1 MHLSNLMDLDKL
13 EKHIQDRYVSRQKH
27 PHLPLW
33 ILNYTPEATF
43 SDTWDEITTLT
54 RGLIINDQQEVI
66 ARGFSK
72 FFNLGDTRRP
82 ETALDKLL
90 PGIPEV
96 TEKLDG
102 SLGIYWAYQGEYGIA
117 TRGSF
122 TSEQSQ
128 WATQY
133 FRKHHA
139 YWADHFPEWVTPVF
153 EIIYPA
159 NRIVVQYDWEGL
171 TLLSMID
178 NKTGYE
184 PPYAILRAYCES
196 WPGFPLVK
204 KFARSLGQCMADNDK
219 NAEGYVLTWKHPH
232 QAPFRVKVKFSE
244 YVRLHKLIT
253 GVSPKA
259 IWEILA
265 QGHSLEP
272 MRAGDLPVH
281 FTAWVGKWQAKL
293 QSEYQAIE
301 QEALEVF
308 QQWQPTEIT
317 NGVSERKQAAA
328 VFTQYPRLAAILFK
342 MLDHQPYELLIWKML
357 KPKVEAGD
365 VFKRDETPL
374 VVE

>member
-1 MHLSNLMDLDKL
+1 MHLSELMDLNKL
-13 EKHIQDRYVSRQKH
+13 EQHIQARLVSRQKH
-27 PHLPLW
+27 PTLPLW

-43 SDTWDEITTLT
+43 SNTWDEITTLT

-66 ARGFSK
+66 ARGFNK
-72 FFNLGDTRRP
+72 FFNVGDTSRP

-90 PGIPEV
+90 PGLPEV

-102 SLGIYWAYQGEYGIA
+102 SLGIYWKYAGEYGIA

-122 TSEQSQ
+122 TSDQAQ

-133 FRKHHA
+133 FRQHHA
-139 YWADHFPEWVTPVF
+139 YWVDHFPEWVTPVF
-153 EIIYPA
+153 EIIYPD

-171 TLLSMID
+171 ILLSMID

-184 PPYAILRAYCES
+184 PPYATLRAYCDS

-204 KFARSLGQCMADNDK
+204 KFERSLGQCMADNDK

-265 QGHSLEP
+265 QGQSLEP
-272 MRAGDLPVH
+272 LIAGDLPVH
-281 FTAWVGKWQAKL
+281 FTAWVEEWETRL
-293 QSEYQAIE
+293 EVEYRAIE
-301 QEALEVF
+301 RAAEKVYRT
-308 QQWQPTEIT
+308 WQDTIQT
-317 NGVSERKQAAA
+317 NSVSDRKAAAA
-328 VFTQYPRLAAILFK
+328 VFTRFPQLAAILFK
-342 MLDHQPYELLIWKML
+342 MLDGQPYAPLIWKMV
-357 KPKVEAGD
+357 KPKVQESD
-365 VFKRDETPL
+365 VFKRDE
-374 VVE
+374 ER